1 MKRLLS
7 GFIGL
12 ALVIGLLAACGKDDT
27 HSTSSDEASVPMSTE
42 VVSTEDLSD
51 AEETLSVDTQSTE
64 SAEESSA
71 ISSEDSQDTPV
82 SAEPVN
88 KELEFQARYIR
99 TGFNDDY
106 SSKAVLIN
114 ASSELTTYYLENKST
129 YSLDS
134 EFKNIL
140 NAYDMSFFG
149 DKVLVFVTCA
159 EPSGSIRHEVKS
171 AVYSEKDGT
180 KELTLNIDRII
191 PEVGTDDMAGWHII
205 IELDRECAEAKDN
218 IKVIM
223 NQAQ

>member
-1 MKRLLS
+1 MKKLLS
-7 GFIGL
+7 GFIGI
-12 ALVIGLLAACGKDDT
+12 ALIIGILAACGKDDT
-27 HSTSSDEASVPMSTE
+27 ATTTSNEASSPVSTE

-64 SAEESSA
+64 SAEESST
-71 ISSEDSQDTPV
+71 ISSEDSQDTPA

-88 KELEFQARYIR
+88 KELEFNAKYIP

-106 SSKAVLIN
+106 SSKAVLID
-114 ASSELTTYYLENKST
+114 ASSELTAYYLENKST

-134 EFKNIL
+134 EFKKLI
-140 NAYDMSFFG
+140 NAYDMGFFD

-171 AVYSEKDGT
+171 AVYTEIDGV
-180 KELTLNIDRII
+180 KELTLTVDRIV
-191 PEVGTDDMAGWHII
+191 PEAGTDDMAGWHII

-223 NQAQ
+223 ND